1 MKGIELCADCAYY
14 NMKSHKCT
22 RGCKIDPDT
31 KKGDDIHF
39 FVDCLLPDVQPVK
52 HGEWRKDEQGYDVYV
67 ECSEC
72 GLNLSISNY
81 IENEWREILKYCPCC
96 GARMDGDSE

>member
-1 MKGIELCADCAYY
+1 MAEYISREDYCEENCGKENRKGY
-14 NMKSHKCT
+14 KTCT
-22 RGCKIDPDT
+22 NCGMLNVPAT
-31 KKGDDIHF
+31 
-39 FVDCLLPDVQPVK
+39 DVQPAK

-72 GLNLSISNY
+72 GLNLSTSNY

-96 GARMDGDSE
+96 GARMDGDAE